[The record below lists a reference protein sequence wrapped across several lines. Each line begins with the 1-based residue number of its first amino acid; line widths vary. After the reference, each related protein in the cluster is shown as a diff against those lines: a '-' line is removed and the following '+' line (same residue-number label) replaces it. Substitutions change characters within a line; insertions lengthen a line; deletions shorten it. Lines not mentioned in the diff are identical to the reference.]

1 MEFINQ
7 YKMMFKIIVI
17 LIILHKMMNITIKIK
32 KLIISNKMMNVFN
45 KIIIKKVKKFILIAF
60 IF

>member
-1 MEFINQ
+1 
-7 YKMMFKIIVI
+7 MMFKIIVI